1 MIGYYN
7 YTVILTYASLA
18 SAVVGVVNAFSGNI
32 KAAIICLMIC
42 GICDMFDG
50 SIARLKKRTDEEVS
64 FGAHIDSLTD
74 LVAFGV
80 LPATILYGLGL
91 KSVLGIVIMV
101 LYVLAALIRLAY
113 FDVQEMFE
121 INKNKDFK
129 RTHFTGLPVT
139 NASIILPSVMAIFS
153 FFDVNFI
160 WVYGITLVATGIA
173 FVTPFKMKKLYLPWL
188 LIPAVVGI
196 GVAVVIFMYGGN
208 FGV

>member
-18 SAVVGVVNAFSGNI
+18 SAVVGIVNAFNGNI
-32 KAAIICLMIC
+32 KFAIICLMFC

-50 SIARLKKRTDEEVS
+50 SVARLRKRTDEEVS

-91 KSVLGIVIMV
+91 KNVLGIVIMV

-121 INKNKDFK
+121 INKDKDFK

-139 NASIILPSVMAIFS
+139 NASIILPSAMAIFS

-160 WVYGITLVATGIA
+160 WVYGIFLVATGIA